1 MASPSIV
8 IRERL
13 LAVVVPE
20 PLAVAVRD
28 VEEFGLAV
36 FPAPSGVRA
45 ASVACSSPPATRHR
59 PRPNAMP
66 MTATET
72 AAVANPFRF
81 STKYN
86 DAETGLLYYGHR
98 YYDPVTGRWRSE
110 DPIGEVGGMNLHG
123 FVENDGVGRIDVL
136 GMTGF
141 GGWIELQYGGWKAYQ
156 YELWIEYPKDIG
168 RAGKRM
174 IDSGTSIIEKTVLGA
189 MDDGL
194 QLRINTEDH
203 GLLNAAKK
211 LMKRKVE
218 SNLAPFEMAGA
229 TTNSLLNDNQFRDQA
244 IDAFLKPFYDADAG
258 ENLAR
263 TVRGECGIA
272 LLTLAVSEIRLAPA
286 AKTPL
291 GTRVGEI
298 HGALDPIAAEMRTTA
313 GLDTAEGIR
322 VLGGGAQRD
331 LTPLQR
337 ALLGEGEAAA
347 KLPGAHAE
355 ATILRHAA
363 DNHLTPHVLEVSR
376 DICPDC
382 LKLIQESGG
391 TIVGPR
397 KATW

>member
-229 TTNSLLNDNQFRDQA
+229 TTNSLLNDNPNIYNENFYHPILKMTSREIWEKQFYKINIAKNHGYDVIEIWEKDVNENKEIVLQKC
-244 IDAFLKPFYDADAG
+244 IIEIKNKLKG
-258 ENLAR
+258 W
-263 TVRGECGIA
+263 
-272 LLTLAVSEIRLAPA
+272 
-286 AKTPL
+286 K
-291 GTRVGEI
+291 
-298 HGALDPIAAEMRTTA
+298 
-313 GLDTAEGIR
+313 
-322 VLGGGAQRD
+322 
-331 LTPLQR
+331 
-337 ALLGEGEAAA
+337 
-347 KLPGAHAE
+347 
-355 ATILRHAA
+355 
-363 DNHLTPHVLEVSR
+363 
-376 DICPDC
+376 
-382 LKLIQESGG
+382 
-391 TIVGPR
+391 
-397 KATW
+397 